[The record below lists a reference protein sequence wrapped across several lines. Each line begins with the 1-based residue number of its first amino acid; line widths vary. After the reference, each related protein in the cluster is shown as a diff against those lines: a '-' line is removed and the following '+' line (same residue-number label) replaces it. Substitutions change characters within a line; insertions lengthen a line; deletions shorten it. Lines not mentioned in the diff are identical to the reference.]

1 MQKKIINSKY
11 TNEVFSP
18 QIRIRSVEQMGPLST
33 RDTIANDAIQ
43 LSCGLGFGLLKSPYG
58 WGAFKEG
65 HGDGFR
71 HYVIIFQNP
80 ELVYSS

>member
-33 RDTIANDAIQ
+33 RDTIANDANSIK
-43 LSCGLGFGLLKSPYG
+43 LWTRFWTFKITIWLG
-58 WGAFKEG
+58 
-65 HGDGFR
+65 GF
-71 HYVIIFQNP
+71 
-80 ELVYSS
+80 